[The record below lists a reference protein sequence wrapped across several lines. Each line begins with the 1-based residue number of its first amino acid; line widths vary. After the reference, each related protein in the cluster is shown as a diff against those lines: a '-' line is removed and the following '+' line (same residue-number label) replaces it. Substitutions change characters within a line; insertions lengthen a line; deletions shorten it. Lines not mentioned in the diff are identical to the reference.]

1 VSNPGGFGGDV
12 TRGLERAL
20 ADERADA
27 AIAARTARWW
37 KAHDAASQL
46 TLGSALDAIAMRDA
60 VTVIT
65 TDLGRVHRGAIRHV
79 GASVTVIEVASGLVA
94 IALDAVVTV
103 RVEDG
108 RVSGSG
114 RRVVATSMTD
124 VFELALGERWTVTC
138 RPRAGDPVQGV
149 VSAVGDGVVMLR
161 TGPVGATSEVLVAL
175 QPLSE
180 VVLATSG

>member
-1 VSNPGGFGGDV
+1 VSNPDVFAGDG
-12 TRGLERAL
+12 RSLDRAL

-37 KAHDAASQL
+37 AAQDVAAGL
-46 TLGSALDAIAMRDA
+46 TLRSALDAVAMRRSVA
-60 VTVIT
+60 VIT
-65 TDLGRVHRGAIRHV
+65 TDLARVHRGAVRHV
-79 GASVTVIEVASGLVA
+79 GESIVVMEVPSGLVA
-94 IALDAVVTV
+94 IAVQSVVSV
-103 RVEDG
+103 RVDDG
-108 RVSGSG
+108 RLTGSG
-114 RRVVATSMTD
+114 RALRATSMND

-138 RPRAGDPVQGV
+138 RPRVGDAVQGT
-149 VSAVGDGVVMLR
+149 VSAVGDGVVILR